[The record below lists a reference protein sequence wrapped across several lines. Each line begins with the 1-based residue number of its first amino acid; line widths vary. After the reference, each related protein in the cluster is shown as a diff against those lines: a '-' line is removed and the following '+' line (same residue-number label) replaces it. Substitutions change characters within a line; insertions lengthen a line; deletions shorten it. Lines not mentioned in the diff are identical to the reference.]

1 MLAASASF
9 NLRNFRETVM
19 PESIEHLVG
28 FGTIFG
34 GALGMVPF
42 SIAHRQG
49 KKQFA
54 TIALIACLTAG
65 ISYGEKLALPVFT
78 TLSVVAIASGKN
90 PSPKSA
96 VISVDGSETNLTDYE
111 S

>member
-1 MLAASASF
+1 
-9 NLRNFRETVM
+9 M

-34 GALGMVPF
+34 GALGLVPF
-42 SIAHRQG
+42 SIAHSQG
-49 KKQFA
+49 KTQFA
-54 TIALIACLTAG
+54 TIALIACLASG

-78 TLSVVAIASGKN
+78 TLSVVAIASSKN
-90 PSPKSA
+90 PSLK
-96 VISVDGSETNLTDYE
+96 SETIRTDYD

>member
-1 MLAASASF
+1 
-9 NLRNFRETVM
+9 M
-19 PESIEHLVG
+19 PESLEHLVG

-34 GALGMVPF
+34 GALGVVPF
-42 SIAHRQG
+42 SIARRQG

-54 TIALIACLTAG
+54 TVALIACLASG

-78 TLSVVAIASGKN
+78 TLSVVAIATTKN
-90 PSPKSA
+90 PSVKSEQRELDQNY
-96 VISVDGSETNLTDYE
+96 VTNSDELPL